1 MSQQATVR
9 TSDERNEQAVPTGES
24 TVEGCPEC
32 SGRLESDP
40 ARGERSCV
48 ECGLVVEEGEIDHG
62 PEWRA
67 FGDDGSS
74 IASQHSRVGAPRTQ
88 LRHDNNLG
96 TTVPYSSG
104 DPEHNRRRTQHVR
117 ALREGNQY
125 DIYGLEEVKRICA
138 ALGLGHSLR
147 EQVGRLFRFA
157 QDHSIARGRSIDA
170 LAGACVYI
178 VCRQNGLSRTMSE
191 VLVTTRTDMGL
202 LETTYD
208 ALRRIDGVAVPPP
221 AASEYVGRFA
231 SKLDLPR
238 EHRQRARYLVKLY
251 ETERD
256 TSGLK
261 PGGIAAGACYLAA
274 RDGAH
279 RTQRTVAER
288 AGVTIP
294 TLSSRYHELRELD
307 SETTIPSENGEAVD
321 LGENP

>member
-1 MSQQATVR
+1 
-9 TSDERNEQAVPTGES
+9 
-24 TVEGCPEC
+24 
-32 SGRLESDP
+32 
-40 ARGERSCV
+40 
-48 ECGLVVEEGEIDHG
+48 LVVAENEIDPG

-74 IASQHSRVGAPRTQ
+74 IASQRSRVGAPRTQ
-88 LRHDNNLG
+88 LRHDMGLG

-104 DPEHNRRRTQHVR
+104 DPEHNRRRTLHVR
-117 ALREGNQY
+117 ALRNGNRY
-125 DIYGLEEVKRICA
+125 DIYGLKEINRIAA
-138 ALGLGHSLR
+138 ALGLPRSLR

-157 QDHSIARGRSIDA
+157 QDHSLARGRSIDA
-170 LAGACVYI
+170 LAGACVYL

-238 EHRQRARYLVKLY
+238 EHRQRARSLVKLY

-261 PGGIAAGACYLAA
+261 PAGIAAGACYLAA
-274 RDGAH
+274 LDGAH
-279 RTQRTVAER
+279 RTQSTVAER
-288 AGVTIP
+288 AGVTTP
-294 TLSSRYHELRELD
+294 TLYRRYHELCELD
-307 SETTIPSENGEAVD
+307 PETATPSRSSV
-321 LGENP
+321 P